1 MTCLNRGG
9 WGLAEERR
17 EDIAMKQKE
26 ETELCKSDRGSF
38 ICLLDL
44 TSWSLQGIR
53 LFTSIFLH

>member
-1 MTCLNRGG
+1 M
-9 WGLAEERR
+9 
-17 EDIAMKQKE
+17 MKQKE

-44 TSWSLQGIR
+44 TSWSLQEIR